1 MATLFSSVI
10 TFFGDSYIEE
20 KVYRVSPQDLNN
32 LKQKI
37 QVEAD
42 TLCQNPELIRR
53 VVQKM
58 QRRSDSCTMRYG
70 GHTE

>member
-42 TLCQNPELIRR
+42 TLCQNPELMRR
-53 VVQKM
+53 VVRKM